1 MSAPSTL
8 RTLLLAAALASA
20 PAAGDNA
27 IQPPRLRRVIVAYK
41 THFDIGYTDLVRNV
55 VERYRTSMID
65 GALDLVDQ
73 SRAMPPAQRFA
84 WTVPGWPMSRILGEG
99 QTPERR
105 RRVEEA
111 YRQRR
116 IVTHALPFTT
126 HTESLEIED
135 LVRGMGFSS
144 RLARAAGLALPR
156 DAKMTDVP
164 SHSWIIPTIL
174 KHAGV
179 DFFHIGC
186 NEGVSSPDLP
196 RLFWWEGPDGSRVLT
211 MYSDAYG
218 SQLTAP
224 EGWPYDTWLALIHSG
239 DNHGPPSPESIRL
252 LIEEA
257 RRKLPGVD
265 VRMGRLSD
273 FSDAILA
280 SNAPI
285 PVVRGDMP
293 DTWIHGLMSMPAE
306 TNQAHRTRP
315 LLAGVEALNTL
326 LAAAK
331 VAPTAAAEVAAAYEQ
346 SLLYGEHTWGLNVQ
360 KFGPRVYGE
369 AWEREHAT
377 GKFARMEES
386 FADHGAYSNHL
397 HDLTG
402 KAAAAN
408 LRALAEN
415 VNAEGPRV
423 VVYNGLAWRR
433 GGMVEVDLSGAAPEA
448 LKDAV
453 TGETVPAEKV
463 NGRLRFLAS
472 DVPAM
477 GYRTYLHARAAQPRA
492 AVLKVHKDAR
502 TIENRRFKVTIDA
515 AGGRIASIIDKRS
528 GRELVDRI
536 DGLGFGG
543 YLRERFSRNEVDNYL
558 NAYLKRRFVWAVK
571 DCGKPDLPP
580 AFEVPYG
587 AAQASNMS
595 IEYSIGPVAVSATLR
610 AAATEAIPHAS
621 SLTVTLLDDGEF
633 VDLAW
638 SIENKQP
645 TPWPEA
651 GWLALPLLVDS
662 PRFRLGRLGAVVEP
676 GKDTIRGSNHEL
688 YCLNSGM
695 AVVDEKGRGVALC
708 PIDSPLVSLDRP
720 GVYKYSRDFLPARPL
735 VLVNLYN
742 NHYST
747 NFQQW
752 IKGSWSSRVRVW
764 AVDGYDDT
772 NSLLAP
778 SEEARVPLV
787 AGQATGA
794 AGRLPAA
801 VAGVELSRRGV
812 KITAFGKNPDGEGLL
827 LRLWEQ
833 AGSAQP
839 CTVRLPKT
847 IRAESV
853 QPCDLR
859 GRPVGQPVKVVNGAF
874 DFAMRPFA
882 PVSVLIAR

>member
-8 RTLLLAAALASA
+8 RNLLLAGLLASTLA
-20 PAAGDNA
+20 SGDGA
-27 IQPPRLRRVIVAYK
+27 TQAPRLRRVIVAYK

-55 VERYRTSMID
+55 LTRYRTSMID

-73 SRAMPPAQRFA
+73 SRAVPPAQRFA
-84 WTVPGWPMSRILGEG
+84 WTVPGWPMSQILWEG

-105 RRVEEA
+105 RRVEAA
-111 YRQRR
+111 YRDGR

-164 SHSWIIPTIL
+164 SHSWIIPTML

-186 NEGVSSPDLP
+186 NSSVASPDLP

-211 MYSDAYG
+211 MYSDDYG
-218 SQLTAP
+218 SKLAP
-224 EGWPYDTWLALIHSG
+224 PEDWPYDTWLALIHSG
-239 DNHGPPSPESIRL
+239 DNHGPPSPESIRAL
-252 LIEEA
+252 MEEA
-257 RRKLPGVD
+257 RQKLPGVE

-273 FSDAILA
+273 FSDSILA
-280 SNAPI
+280 SKPQI

-293 DTWIHGLMSMPAE
+293 DTWIHGLMSMPIE

-315 LLAGVEALNTL
+315 LLAAVEALNTL
-326 LAAAK
+326 LTAAN
-331 VAPTAAAEVAAAYEQ
+331 VAPSAAPQLAAAYEQ
-346 SLLYGEHTWGLNVQ
+346 SLLYGEHTWGFNVQ

-369 AWEREHAT
+369 AWEKEHST

-386 FADHGAYSNHL
+386 FADHGAYSNRL
-397 HDLTG
+397 RELT
-402 KAAAAN
+402 AAAAANN

-415 VNAEGPRV
+415 VSVEGPRV
-423 VVYNGLAWRR
+423 VVYNGLPWRR
-433 GGMVEVDLSGAAPEA
+433 GGLVEVEIPGTAPAA

-453 TGETVPAEKV
+453 TGETVRAEKAR
-463 NGRLRFLAS
+463 GGLRFVAS

-477 GYRTYLHARAAQPRA
+477 GYRTYVYAQAAPA
-492 AVLKVHKDAR
+492 APVGLGIQKEAGA
-502 TIENRRFKVTIDA
+502 IENRRFKVTIDA
-515 AGGRIASIIDKRS
+515 RGGRIASILDKRT

-543 YLRERFSRNEVDNYL
+543 YLRERFSRNEIDNYL
-558 NAYLKRRFVWAVK
+558 NAYLKRRFLWAVK

-580 AFEVPYG
+580 AFEIPYG

-595 IEYSIGPVAVSATLR
+595 IEYAVSAVGVSATLR
-610 AAATEAIPHAS
+610 AAATASIPHAS
-621 SLTVTLLDDGEF
+621 RLTITLPSEGDF
-633 VDLAW
+633 IDLTW
-638 SIENKQP
+638 GIENKRP

-651 GWLALPLLVDS
+651 GWLALPLKVRS

-676 GKDTIRGSNHEL
+676 GKDTLPGSNHEI

-695 AVVDEKGRGVALC
+695 AVVDEKGQGVALC

-720 GVYKYSRDFLPARPL
+720 GIYKYSRNFLPERPL

-752 IKGSWSSRVRVW
+752 IQGSWSSRVRVW
-764 AVDGYDDT
+764 AVDNYDDT

-787 AGQATGA
+787 AGQATGG
-794 AGRLPAA
+794 AGRLPATE
-801 VAGVELSRRGV
+801 AGIELSRRGV
-812 KITAFGKNPDGEGLL
+812 KITAFGKNPDGVGLL

-833 AGSAQP
+833 AGSARP
-839 CTVRLPKT
+839 CAVRLPKT
-847 IRAESV
+847 MRAESV
-853 QPCDLR
+853 EPCDLR
-859 GRPVGQPVKVVNGAF
+859 GRAMGPPVKVVDGGF
-874 DFAMRPFA
+874 DLAMQPFA
-882 PVSVLIAR
+882 PVSVLIR